1 MLHYSPS
8 LRIPPLGRSAVAPPC
23 RGRTRRLGRALG
35 RARGRGFTLIE
46 AATTTVIIGV
56 GCLAM
61 LQLLAAG
68 TRANGESGEL
78 TTAMNLAGNIREC
91 LTHHNGPLQTVA
103 FSDADDP
110 DNWGPEVGE
119 TTVNTYDDLDDFDG
133 LTFSPPI
140 DARRASMG
148 SDYNG
153 WSQSIVVESINPDD
167 LKMVIPHLTHPPAL
181 RPVSRITVTVK
192 RYDKTVYTQSWFASY
207 APAN

>member
-1 MLHYSPS
+1 MPYYSPI
-8 LRIPPLGRSAVAPPC
+8 LRTPPDGRFVGEGRSHGRGRGRGHG
-23 RGRTRRLGRALG
+23 RGRT
-35 RARGRGFTLIE
+35 RGFTLIE

-91 LTHHNGPLQTVA
+91 LTHHNGPMQTVA
-103 FSDADDP
+103 FSDVDDT
-110 DNWGPEVGE
+110 DNWGPEAGE
-119 TTVNTYDDLDDFDG
+119 TTVNSYDDLDDFDG
-133 LTFSPPI
+133 MTFSPPI

-148 SDYNG
+148 TPYNG

-167 LKMVIPHLTHPPAL
+167 LKSVIPHLTHPPGL